1 MTKSTPISNLQQ
13 SNPPPPPPPPS
24 PPLIQHPP
32 SETQD
37 LTIESALKEFDSTPS
52 DNTPQKQLQD
62 QIDLLKMQLNTNKE
76 IIPNQPSPPIT
87 ITDNSLINK
96 NTLLYLTNNFDYKL
110 FIIVFLFCIIIYSS
124 SIRDF
129 LFNKLDAKK
138 VSYIHPYLLA
148 FLVALCSVICHNI

>member
-52 DNTPQKQLQD
+52 DNTTQKQLQD

>member
-13 SNPPPPPPPPS
+13 SNPPPPPPS

-37 LTIESALKEFDSTPS
+37 LTSESALKEFDSTPS
-52 DNTPQKQLQD
+52 DNTTQKQLQD

-76 IIPNQPSPPIT
+76 IIPNQPYPPIT

>member
-13 SNPPPPPPPPS
+13 SNPPPPPPS

-52 DNTPQKQLQD
+52 DNTTQKQLQD

-76 IIPNQPSPPIT
+76 IIPNQPYPPIT

>member
-13 SNPPPPPPPPS
+13 SNPPPPPPPSIQS
-24 PPLIQHPP
+24 PPLIQPPP

-37 LTIESALKEFDSTPS
+37 LTIESALKEFDSTPY
-52 DNTPQKQLQD
+52 DNTTQKQLQD

-76 IIPNQPSPPIT
+76 TIPTQLPQPP
-87 ITDNSLINK
+87 TDNSLINK

>member
-13 SNPPPPPPPPS
+13 SNPPPPPPS
-24 PPLIQHPP
+24 PPLIQQSAP
-32 SETQD
+32 ETSSQD
-37 LTIESALKEFDSTPS
+37 LSIESALKEFDSTPS
-52 DNTPQKQLQD
+52 DNTQQQLQD

-76 IIPNQPSPPIT
+76 IPIQSPPLPSP
-87 ITDNSLINK
+87 TDNSLINK

-124 SIRDF
+124 SIKDF

-148 FLVALCSVICHNI
+148 FLVALCSVICHKI

>member
-13 SNPPPPPPPPS
+13 SNPPPPPPPS
-24 PPLIQHPP
+24 PPLIQQPVP
-32 SETQD
+32 ETSSHD
-37 LTIESALKEFDSTPS
+37 LSIESALKEFDSPPP
-52 DNTPQKQLQD
+52 DNTQQQLQD

-76 IIPNQPSPPIT
+76 IPNQPIHLPPP
-87 ITDNSLINK
+87 TDNSLINK

-124 SIRDF
+124 SIKDF

-138 VSYIHPYLLA
+138 MSYIHPYLLA
-148 FLVALCSVICHNI
+148 LLVALCSVICHKI

>member
-13 SNPPPPPPPPS
+13 SNPPPPS
-24 PPLIQHPP
+24 HPLIQHPP

-52 DNTPQKQLQD
+52 DNTTQKQLQD